1 MQSGTQCV
9 HTGREANF
17 GGLSGK
23 ARRRRHRSRSQR
35 LYAKQLVDEY
45 FEPKLFSRG
54 DRYIPIRRRSEFLPS
69 APLPEGV
76 AFVRKE
82 PEAELRLGS
91 DDHAGRVVDARAAQ
105 RKAAGAIRF
114 GAFATRITSRT
125 TDRVREDCAN
135 KATVPAVASSF
146 TPRGFAYGC
155 LFGSAAAAVILLV
168 VRIAV

>member
-1 MQSGTQCV
+1 MQSGTQRV

-35 LYAKQLVDEY
+35 LFAKQLVDEY
-45 FEPKLFSRG
+45 LEPKSFSRG

-69 APLPEGV
+69 APLPDGV

-82 PEAELRLGS
+82 PEGESRAGS
-91 DDHAGRVVDARAAQ
+91 DDHAERLVGARAAQ

-114 GAFATRITSRT
+114 GAFATRMTSRA

-135 KATVPAVASSF
+135 KATAPTVASSF

-168 VRIAV
+168 VQVAV